1 MRKNHTYRTNSAH
14 DQLPL
19 FEEEKHHTAYR
30 EAMQAMVPKSAMG
43 IPIYRITLVRE
54 SALPYHEVPQMRSS
68 KDMAKL
74 LCAYLKG
81 VDREHFVVFF
91 LDQKNRLTGIHT
103 VSMGS
108 LTASVVHP
116 REVFKGAILA
126 QAAAI
131 ICGHNHPSGD
141 VQPSREDRALTTRLY
156 QAGKLLGISVL
167 DHIII
172 GLNNYFSFADEGL
185 LDSAIGNSGG

>member
-1 MRKNHTYRTNSAH
+1 MPRHRPYRSDLDH

-19 FEEEKHHTAYR
+19 FEAHTSRPAQP
-30 EAMQAMVPKSAMG
+30 EAVGETCLQRQEQALV
-43 IPIYRITLVRE
+43 IPVFRISLVRE
-54 SALPYHEVPQMRSS
+54 RTLAYPSIPQIRSS
-68 KDMAKL
+68 KDVAQVL
-74 LCAYLKG
+74 REYLKDT
-81 VDREHFVVFF
+81 DREHFVVFF

-126 QAAAI
+126 NAASI
-131 ICGHNHPSGD
+131 IGGHNHPSGD

-156 QAGKLLGISVL
+156 EAGKLLGIQML

-172 GLNNYFSFADEGL
+172 GHNNYFSFADEGL
-185 LDSAIGNSGG
+185 LDAPAS

>member
-1 MRKNHTYRTNSAH
+1 MKLLA
-14 DQLPL
+14 L
-19 FEEEKHHTAYR
+19 
-30 EAMQAMVPKSAMG
+30 
-43 IPIYRITLVRE
+43 PIYRVSLVRE
-54 SALPYHEVPQMRSS
+54 GSLSYPDVPQMRSS
-68 KDMAKL
+68 KDVSHL
-74 LCAYLKG
+74 LHEHLKD

-91 LDQKNRLTGIHT
+91 LDQKNRLTGLHT

-116 REVFKGAILA
+116 REVFKAAILA

-156 QAGKLLGISVL
+156 QAGKLLGITLL
-167 DHIII
+167 DHVII
-172 GLNNYFSFADEGL
+172 GLNSYFSFADEGL
-185 LDSAIGNSGG
+185 LDKEA

>member
-1 MRKNHTYRTNSAH
+1 MRRYPRYRSAVDR

-19 FEEEKHHTAYR
+19 FEDHTHHPAHR
-30 EAMQAMVPKSAMG
+30 EDRAAVPDKQALA

-54 SALPYHEVPQMRSS
+54 RALPYHKVPQMRSS
-68 KDMAKL
+68 KDVATL
-74 LCAYLKG
+74 LRAYLSD
-81 VDREHFVVFF
+81 VDREFFVVFF
-91 LDQKNRLTGIHT
+91 LNQKNRLTGIHT

-116 REVFKGAILA
+116 REVYKAAILA

-141 VQPSREDRALTTRLY
+141 VQPSREDRALTTRLF
-156 QAGKLLGISVL
+156 QAGKLLGIPLL
-167 DHIII
+167 DHIIV
-172 GLNNYFSFADEGL
+172 GEDGHYFSFADEGL
-185 LDSAIGNSGG
+185 LETNAA

>member
-1 MRKNHTYRTNSAH
+1 MRKNPTYRSDSEH
-14 DQLPL
+14 SQLPL
-19 FEEEKHHTAYR
+19 FEEPVTHIAYP
-30 EAMQAMVPKSAMG
+30 EAIDAVVPQRALG

-54 SALPYHEVPQMRSS
+54 SALPYQDVPQMRSS
-68 KDMAKL
+68 KDVAAL
-74 LCAYLKG
+74 LHEYLKD

-91 LDQKNRLTGIHT
+91 LDQKNRIVGIHT

-116 REVFKGAILA
+116 REVWKAAILA
-126 QAAAI
+126 NAAAI
-131 ICGHNHPSGD
+131 VCGHNHPSGD

-156 QAGKLLGISVL
+156 QAGKLLGIPVT

-172 GLNNYFSFADEGL
+172 GNNNYFSFADEGL
-185 LDSAIGNSGG
+185 LDASAP

>member
-1 MRKNHTYRTNSAH
+1 
-14 DQLPL
+14 
-19 FEEEKHHTAYR
+19 
-30 EAMQAMVPKSAMG
+30 
-43 IPIYRITLVRE
+43 
-54 SALPYHEVPQMRSS
+54 MRSS
-68 KDMAKL
+68 KDVAAL
-74 LCAYLKG
+74 LHEYLKD

-91 LDQKNRLTGIHT
+91 CDQKDRIVGIHT

-116 REVFKGAILA
+116 REVFKAAILA
-126 QAAAI
+126 NAAAI

-156 QAGKLLGISVL
+156 QAGKLLGIQVL

-172 GLNNYFSFADEGL
+172 GHNNYFSFADEGL
-185 LDSAIGNSGG
+185 LDANTA

>member
-1 MRKNHTYRTNSAH
+1 MGQNQTYHTNSEH

-19 FEEEKHHTAYR
+19 FEKQAHRAAYP
-30 EAMQAMVPKSAMG
+30 EAIDAVVQQRALG
-43 IPIYRITLVRE
+43 IPIYRVTLVRE
-54 SALPYHEVPQMRSS
+54 SSLPYHQVPQMRSS
-68 KDMAKL
+68 KDVANL
-74 LCAYLKG
+74 LHTYLNG
-81 VDREHFVVFF
+81 TDREHFVVFF

-116 REVFKGAILA
+116 REVFKAAILA
-126 QAAAI
+126 NAAFI

-141 VQPSREDRALTTRLY
+141 PQPSREDRALTTRLY
-156 QAGKLLGISVL
+156 QAGKLLGIQVL

-172 GLNNYFSFADEGL
+172 GHNNYFSFADEGL
-185 LDSAIGNSGG
+185 LDASAA